1 MTPTFLMEAMQ
12 KRIQNLL
19 NGNYSSEQPS
29 GNPPVKTKVPVEVY
43 AGFPPVKDTAKE
55 RSSYI
60 YTLVVQHKDEK
71 ETSNAKIEIGFSI
84 YDDDKKDGWRSLYNL
99 VEHIRQ
105 DLLKFPFLER
115 KYRLEPPLI
124 FDIYD
129 REQPFPQWLG
139 TITANYSVARPHEEG
154 FSYDDFQEA
163 QNGFGKYE
171 RWKEK

>member
-115 KYRLEPPLI
+115 KYRCEN
-124 FDIYD
+124 D
-129 REQPFPQWLG
+129 
-139 TITANYSVARPHEEG
+139 T
-154 FSYDDFQEA
+154 DFL
-163 QNGFGKYE
+163 
-171 RWKEK
+171 